1 MSRLVQMNE
10 ELKAINQSHFTV
22 SVSSQV
28 FDYSL
33 SKYVSTWQRVLFLR
47 IAFICEFAQAAE
59 NYFKVDFQCNKLHS
73 DERQPMMPH
82 HSQRVIKAVRLHPS
96 CTHSR
101 TMETIVHCSR
111 LQCSEKK
118 AAECRQ
124 SLTFTGEEEE
134 EEEEGG
140 GGDTMHHT
148 SSKKFCSR
156 EEKSQPAV

>member
-1 MSRLVQMNE
+1 
-10 ELKAINQSHFTV
+10 
-22 SVSSQV
+22 
-28 FDYSL
+28 
-33 SKYVSTWQRVLFLR
+33 
-47 IAFICEFAQAAE
+47 
-59 NYFKVDFQCNKLHS
+59 
-73 DERQPMMPH
+73 MMLH

-96 CTHSR
+96 CTHSG

-134 EEEEGG
+134 EEGG

-148 SSKKFCSR
+148 SSKKYCSR